1 MTDINTTLVE
11 YLIEDHRR
19 LANRDLPATTV
30 RDYEATIA
38 QMEPTMQGWEK
49 ITTEREERDT
59 ATIKALTEEVERWRA
74 SNQRLTQNLNAARAA
89 APTEVARWVNDAFA
103 LWDEDPDKAFKA
115 LGRAHQALTGAGKE
129 AA

>member
-19 LANRDLPATTV
+19 LANRDLPATTIQ
-30 RDYEATIA
+30 DYEATIA
-38 QMEPTMQGWEK
+38 QMEATMQGWEK
-49 ITTEREERDT
+49 ITTEREERDS
-59 ATIKALTEEVERWRA
+59 ATIKALTEEVDRWRA
-74 SNQRLTQNLNAARAA
+74 SNQRLTKDLNAARTA
-89 APTEVARWVNDAFA
+89 APTEVARWVNAAFA

-115 LGRAHQALTGAGKE
+115 LGRAHQALNQQGA

>member
-38 QMEPTMQGWEK
+38 QMEATMQGWEK

-74 SNQRLTQNLNAARAA
+74 SNQRLTKDLNQARGA
-89 APTEVARWVNDAFA
+89 APTEVARWVNAAFE

-115 LGRAHQALTGAGKE
+115 LSRAHQALNQQE
-129 AA
+129 AAS